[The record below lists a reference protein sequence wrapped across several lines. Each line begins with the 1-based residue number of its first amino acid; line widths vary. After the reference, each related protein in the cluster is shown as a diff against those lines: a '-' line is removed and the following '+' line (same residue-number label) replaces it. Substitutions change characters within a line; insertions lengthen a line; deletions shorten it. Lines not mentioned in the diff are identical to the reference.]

1 MNFGKLWMG
10 QTFNFKSIILNWV
23 KSKVGHSN
31 PASIRYAMWKRY
43 EKTMIENSN
52 IQNFIFVSL
61 QLDRHIITEFD
72 KMKIDIYAIR
82 IFTFYLL
89 KISFSLNHQHFLN
102 FRLDLICWVRSKAD
116 SKKVWIMNRVRK
128 VDGTSLYL
136 LEKRIHFKSVC
147 LFETLYRPLLDLKT
161 VHFGEMV
168 NKNLIF
174 RDWTF
179 LRFNFS

>member
-1 MNFGKLWMG
+1 
-10 QTFNFKSIILNWV
+10 
-23 KSKVGHSN
+23 
-31 PASIRYAMWKRY
+31 MWKRY

-116 SKKVWIMNRVRK
+116 SKKVWIMNGVRK
-128 VDGTSLYL
+128 KTGRLKIRWRREFI
-136 LEKRIHFKSVC
+136 EKHLRISDFIPPTFAFYH
-147 LFETLYRPLLDLKT
+147 RPFWIEWWIK
-161 VHFGEMV
+161 
-168 NKNLIF
+168 I
-174 RDWTF
+174 
-179 LRFNFS
+179 